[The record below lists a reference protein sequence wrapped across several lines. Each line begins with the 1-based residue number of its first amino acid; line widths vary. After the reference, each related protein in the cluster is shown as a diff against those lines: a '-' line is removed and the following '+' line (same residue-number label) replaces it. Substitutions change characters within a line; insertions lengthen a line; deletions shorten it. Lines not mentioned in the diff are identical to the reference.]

1 MPGLIGIG
9 VGPGD
14 VELLTVKAVKAIQ
27 NADIIMCPASKETRP
42 SIALSVVSSIIDK
55 SKNQEI
61 IKLIFPMT
69 KDKDILEESWKRN
82 AKIMAETV
90 LKGKNVV
97 YLTVGDPY
105 LYSTWIYMHRD
116 LKEKYPDMNIS
127 VVPGIVSIFSFAS
140 KVGVSVAEGAEKVAI
155 IPSCY
160 DLSSVKEIARHSESM
175 IFLKDGRYFDQVI
188 EVLKESGFPDD
199 SLFAIGQDLG
209 TENEII
215 RTMTWGEVNDESLID
230 KSKNQEIVK
239 LIFPMTKDK
248 DILEAH
254 WKENSKIMAEKVL
267 SGNNVVYLT
276 VGDPYL
282 YSTWIYM
289 HREIRQNHPE
299 MKITVIPGIVS
310 MFTFASKVGVS
321 IAEGAEKVAIIPSC
335 YDLSSVKEIAKN
347 SEVLVFLKD
356 GRYFD
361 QVIEL
366 LKESGFPDNS
376 IFAIGQDLGTENEII
391 RKLTLGEVN
400 DDTLTTKYFSILVV
414 KRV

>member
-14 VELLTVKAVKAIQ
+14 PELLTVKAVKAIHD
-27 NADIIMCPASKETRP
+27 ADIIMCPASKEDRP
-42 SIALSVVSSIIDK
+42 SIALSVVD
-55 SKNQEI
+55 
-61 IKLIFPMT
+61 
-69 KDKDILEESWKRN
+69 
-82 AKIMAETV
+82 
-90 LKGKNVV
+90 
-97 YLTVGDPY
+97 
-105 LYSTWIYMHRD
+105 
-116 LKEKYPDMNIS
+116 
-127 VVPGIVSIFSFAS
+127 
-140 KVGVSVAEGAEKVAI
+140 
-155 IPSCY
+155 
-160 DLSSVKEIARHSESM
+160 
-175 IFLKDGRYFDQVI
+175 
-188 EVLKESGFPDD
+188 
-199 SLFAIGQDLG
+199 
-209 TENEII
+209 
-215 RTMTWGEVNDESLID
+215 SLID

-248 DILEAH
+248 DVLEET
-254 WKENSKIMAEKVL
+254 WKRNAKIMAETVQ
-267 SGNNVVYLT
+267 SGKNVVYLT
-276 VGDPYL
+276 VGDPFL

-289 HREIRQNHPE
+289 HKDLTEKYPE
-299 MKITVIPGIVS
+299 MNISVIPGIVS

-347 SEVLVFLKD
+347 SESMIFLKD

-361 QVIEL
+361 QVIDV